1 MDIAAT
7 EQLRSLVDF
16 LVEQHGAHVID
27 LVLRGDTGRRVIEV
41 RIDSVEGATL
51 DQCSAVSRAVM
62 DEIDARE
69 LGDGGYRLEVSSPGA
84 ERPLKFPWQYRKH
97 VGRQMQVRFL
107 LGQEEVSRTG
117 ELIGVDDEGMT
128 LRAGGNAGET
138 RIRFSDVKEATVKVP
153 W

>member
-69 LGDGGYRLEVSSPGA
+69 LVDGGYRL
-84 ERPLKFPWQYRKH
+84 
-97 VGRQMQVRFL
+97 
-107 LGQEEVSRTG
+107 
-117 ELIGVDDEGMT
+117 
-128 LRAGGNAGET
+128 
-138 RIRFSDVKEATVKVP
+138 
-153 W
+153 

>member
-7 EQLRSLVDF
+7 EQLRSLVDL

-69 LGDGGYRLEVSSPGA
+69 LVDGGCRLEVSSPGA

-128 LRAGGNAGET
+128 LRAGRNAGET